1 LRRLVQQFACD
12 VQVNLRRDQTDMP
25 HISAQQRQAGLDI
38 ATVAIPTQK
47 TMDREG
53 VAKVV

>member
-1 LRRLVQQFACD
+1 MRRFVQQFACD
-12 VQVNLRRDQTDMP
+12 VQVNLRRDQTDVA

-38 ATVAIPTQK
+38 ATVAIPTEK
-47 TMDREG
+47 TMDRES

>member
-1 LRRLVQQFACD
+1 MRRLVQQFACD